1 MKKIRKMIFL
11 LSIFC
16 VTLIGLNVKAE
27 VIEVT
32 RPPKIEISD
41 FKFEGKGNILSSTD
55 SWKISVSL
63 TNVIPSEVDYCKITA
78 YSPLGMEATDDPYIF
93 IKFYYNDATQKF
105 EGVYNNING
114 LKETVYSLRAFS
126 IFFKD
131 GRNIRPENADSIY
144 SLKVVVNNNCAK
156 GTHEV
161 YADSWE
167 KKYYAHEDQ
176 GCPHKITQVR
186 KCNICSQIVDTK
198 YFESTVSNWII
209 KDQLNIRIKLCYQ
222 CGAIIEQQF
231 IPKNGEIIPISSGG
245 YKVTSVGN
253 TVEYQGNKSKKNAIV
268 PETVTYDGITYK
280 VTSIAPGAFKNNKK
294 LTKVTIGSNVKTI
307 GKQAFYGCKNL
318 KSITIKSKYLTTKS
332 IGAKAFTKAGS
343 KNYKKLVVKVP
354 KSKKKAYVKLLKKKG
369 LSSKAKIK

>member
-1 MKKIRKMIFL
+1 MKKIQKLIIIF
-11 LSIFC
+11 SFIFA
-16 VTLIGLNVKAE
+16 VLFNANVNADI
-27 VIEVT
+27 IEISK
-32 RPPKIEISD
+32 PEKIEISD

-63 TNVIPSEVDYCKITA
+63 TNVTPSEVDYCKITA
-78 YSPLGMEATDDPYIF
+78 YSPLGMAATDDPYIF

-105 EGVYNNING
+105 EGVYNNVNG

-144 SLKVVVNNNCAK
+144 SIKVVVNNNCAK

-176 GCPHKITQVR
+176 DCPHKITQVR
-186 KCNICSQIVDTK
+186 KCNICNQIVDTK
-198 YFESTVSNWII
+198 YFESTISNWII

-222 CGAIIEQQF
+222 CGAIIERQS
-231 IPKNGEIIPISSGG
+231 IPKSGEVFPISSGC
-245 YKVTSVGN
+245 YKVTSVGD
-253 TVEYQGNKSKKNAIV
+253 TVEYQGSKSVKNVIV

-307 GKQAFYGCKNL
+307 GKQVFYGCKNL
-318 KSITIKSKYLTTKS
+318 KSITIKSTKLTTKS
-332 IGAKAFTKAGS
+332 VGAKAFTKAGS

-369 LSSKAKIK
+369 LNSKAKIK